1 MATTDTVT
9 LSRDDFALLHRY
21 LAREHSMDWDPASIG
36 LTTKIGKQLW
46 IRVQEIAVEQGFAPS
61 VVKVSESDIDR
72 MHLALVSFAYA
83 EPNLHSLRRSQLA
96 ARSLIEE

>member
-1 MATTDTVT
+1 MPVT
-9 LSRDDFALLHRY
+9 LSTEELALLHRY

-36 LTTKIGKQLW
+36 LTTKIGRQLW
-46 IRVQEIAVEQGFAPS
+46 DRIQQIAVEQGFAPS
-61 VVKVSESDIDR
+61 VVSVSESDLDR

-83 EPNLHSLRRSQLA
+83 EPSLDSLRSAQLV